1 MNNAI
6 MNLMVP
12 RVLRF
17 VVVAEQLSFTK
28 AAQMLGMDQ
37 PWLSRQIMQL
47 EDQLGFTLFH
57 RNGTRI
63 ALTGEGEE
71 FYRAAKTVAEATE
84 QLGQTAETMTLRSK
98 SIVRLGV
105 SYTTFAVEGRTELL
119 ARHAAMRPN
128 DRVDI
133 SAFEWTDEV
142 AAAVIGG
149 TLDLGLC
156 FGPIVHPDLEFCVLS
171 EIDMTLAIPI
181 EDPLAALPEIALSD
195 LSGKRIAVG
204 LMTVSAL
211 ARSHPYRWIEE
222 VGAHVVRVPEG
233 RRYVFDVAERERLI
247 VPCYTSCDRIP
258 ESFARCRVSGP
269 KPRID
274 LSLVRSQRVLPA
286 SAERLWRMGKQLSA
300 EAMPVPA

>member
-28 AAQMLGMDQ
+28 AALVLGMDQ

-63 ALTGEGEE
+63 ALTSEGEE
-71 FYRAAKTVAEATE
+71 FYRAAKMVAEATDH
-84 QLGQTAETMTLRSK
+84 LGQTAETMALRSK

-105 SYTTFAVEGRTELL
+105 TYTTFAVEARTELL
-119 ARHAAMRPN
+119 RRHVALRPG
-128 DRVDI
+128 DTVDI

-142 AAAVIGG
+142 ATEVLAG
-149 TLDLGLC
+149 TLDIGLC
-156 FGPIVHPDLEFCVLS
+156 FGPIVHPDLDFCVLS
-171 EIDMTLAIPI
+171 EIDMTLAIPV
-181 EDPLAALPEIALSD
+181 EDPLAARPEISLAD
-195 LSGKRIAVG
+195 LAGRRIAVG
-204 LMTVSAL
+204 LMTVSAQ
-211 ARSHPYRWIEE
+211 ARSHPYKWIQE
-222 VGAHVVRVPEG
+222 VGAEVVRVPEG
-233 RRYVFDVAERERLI
+233 RRFIFDVAERERL
-247 VPCYTSCDRIP
+247 VAPCYTSSDRIP
-258 ESFARCRVSGP
+258 PSFARVRVVGP

-274 LSLVRSQRVLPA
+274 LSLVRCQRVMSA
-286 SAERLWRMGKQLSA
+286 SAERLWRLGQQLGA
-300 EAMPVPA
+300 ENMPIPA